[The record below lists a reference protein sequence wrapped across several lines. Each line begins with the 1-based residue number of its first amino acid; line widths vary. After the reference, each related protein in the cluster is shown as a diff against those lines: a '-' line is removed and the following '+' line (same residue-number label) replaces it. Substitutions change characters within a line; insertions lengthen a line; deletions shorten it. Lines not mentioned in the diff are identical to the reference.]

1 MQTDGLLGQLEQ
13 AVMAVMWRVRKATV
27 RDVHAELAAQRPL
40 AYTTILTVMGNL
52 SAKGLLTKTAD
63 GRAHTY
69 SVTMTEQEFLARECK
84 RAVSEVLDRFG
95 DLAVASFLDQSKPVS
110 AEALRILREYE
121 QSLGGPDTQMA
132 SDAGET
138 SQDNQQ

>member
-1 MQTDGLLGQLEQ
+1 
-13 AVMAVMWRVRKATV
+13 MWRVRKATV

-40 AYTTILTVMGNL
+40 AYTTVLTVMGNL

-69 SVTMTEQEFLARECK
+69 SVTMTEQEFVARECK
-84 RAVSEVLDRFG
+84 RAVSEVLNRFG

-121 QSLGGPDTQMA
+121 QSTGG
-132 SDAGET
+132 SET
-138 SQDNQQ
+138 PMTSGQSETAEDGCR